1 MTSSTENNDELV
13 RDLAKSLQVT
23 STLMQDLLS
32 EMRQNSTSLAV
43 LKEKLETLRDNVD
56 GLSDIIRNGNGKGSL
71 ITRMALAE
79 KSLQTLEQTLK
90 EYHEEL
96 HQEIQSDKV
105 NKKEED
111 EFRREKLLG
120 KLKIAA
126 VAIPGIV
133 SLIILIIK
141 MLSGEGAE

>member
-23 STLMQDLLS
+23 SALMQDLLS

-96 HQEIQSDKV
+96 HQEIQSDKT

-111 EFRREKLLG
+111 EFRREKLLS